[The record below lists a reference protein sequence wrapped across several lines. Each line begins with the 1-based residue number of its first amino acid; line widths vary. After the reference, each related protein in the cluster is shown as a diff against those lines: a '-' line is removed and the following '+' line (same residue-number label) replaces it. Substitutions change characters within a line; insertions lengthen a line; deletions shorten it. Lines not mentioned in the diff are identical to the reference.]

1 VPPLDPRVRVGGH
14 LGAIRDFLDAFQAG
28 ASPETRGEDNFRSL
42 AMVFGAIDSAKSG
55 RHVSISA

>member
-1 VPPLDPRVRVGGH
+1 VPK
-14 LGAIRDFLDAFQAG
+14 IRDFLDAIQAG